1 MTNADTHP
9 ALYQAL
15 RDVELDNA
23 ALRLKLARH
32 EFRQMERELKSE
44 HPFKLDVYTT
54 DAPVPPAL
62 TIPEIDDVTL
72 PHLPVPMGSIHA
84 GDKANNLPI
93 IGVYDD
99 GLTGA
104 TLAAAMLGLMNTQY
118 HSPFARFIFL
128 CSTFEA
134 VPFLGRYDFA
144 FDYVGGAAPAP
155 LLGRLNRRF
164 GATQIRS
171 IATGAVIADYDG
183 D

>member
-1 MTNADTHP
+1 MTTSDTRP
-9 ALYQAL
+9 ALYSAI
-15 RDVELDNA
+15 RDLERDTA

-32 EFRQMERELKSE
+32 EFRQMELELKSE
-44 HPFKLDVYTT
+44 NPFSLDVY
-54 DAPVPPAL
+54 APNLPTPPTV
-62 TIPEIDDVTL
+62 TIPDIDDITL
-72 PHLPVPMGSIHA
+72 PRLPVPMGSIHA
-84 GDKANNLPI
+84 GDKVNDLPI

-104 TLAAAMLGLMNTQY
+104 TLAAAMLGLMTTQY

-144 FDYVGGAAPAP
+144 FDYIGSADPVP

-164 GATQIRS
+164 GAKQIRA
-171 IATGAVIADYDG
+171 IATGAVIAETGG